1 MVFLTYCFIN
11 TFHIG
16 SMLVRTIHDVK
27 LSGAGSMQESKDFE
41 LEELVNTD
49 EWRNRGVVDFIITT
63 LRLWILGPI

>member
-16 SMLVRTIHDVK
+16 SMLVITTHDVK
-27 LSGAGSMQESKDFE
+27 LSGAGSMQESKDFK

-49 EWRNRGVVDFIITT
+49 EWRKRGVVDFIITT